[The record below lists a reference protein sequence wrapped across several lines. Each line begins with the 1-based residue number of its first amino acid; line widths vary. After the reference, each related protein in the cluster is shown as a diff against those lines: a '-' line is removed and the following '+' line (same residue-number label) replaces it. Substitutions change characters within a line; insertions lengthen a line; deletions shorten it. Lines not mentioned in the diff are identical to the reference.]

1 MKATKRDLLICS
13 LFKPREMSDSGST
26 TVMKYCHD
34 SCESCLDFY
43 EDLVKSME
51 EKEKE
56 VHLSSTPK
64 RVFNLKE
71 KEE

>member
-1 MKATKRDLLICS
+1 MKATKIDLLICS
-13 LFKPREMSDSGST
+13 LCNTGSDNTMQCG
-26 TVMKYCHD
+26 KE

-43 EDLVKSME
+43 EDIVKSME
-51 EKEKE
+51 EKEVKE
-56 VHLSSTPK
+56 VRLSSTPK